1 MGAAIAH
8 PRGQRLSWLAGG
20 GQPRV
25 ARAWLGWQGTPFT
38 HPQAADAALHCKPS
52 SVTPAEVVAAA
63 KVCADIGSSL
73 LFLPS
78 WRLVPGRYLCKRL
91 IVSVGVMP
99 GSHMVY
105 QMLQAQSA
113 VERASQ
119 ESVGSLLAEAQRVR
133 SAAASLRPG
142 SSSQA
147 SPALSRSLLPVSPQ
161 SSHPRRKALSD
172 LPPSNPVP
180 LMCLQQALTVHQI

>member
-38 HPQAADAALHCKPS
+38 HPQAAGAALHCKPP

-63 KVCADIGSSL
+63 KVCADRIGSSL

-78 WRLVPGRYLCKRL
+78 WRLVPGTCLCKRL

-133 SAAASLRPG
+133 SAAANSQPG

-147 SPALSRSLLPVSPQ
+147 SPAMSRSLLPVSPSRLTLAGKSRQ
-161 SSHPRRKALSD
+161 TCPHRILS
-172 LPPSNPVP
+172 LSCV
-180 LMCLQQALTVHQI
+180 CSKH